1 MRNFESIRRHLKAAQ
16 FHLTEHDVDVLCIEL
31 SLEHGTRHQAI
42 FLSELD
48 DDDGRPYL
56 RVSTAVAPITGL
68 DAKKALIFNWQSR
81 VGYLAIGDLDGVPHL
96 QLCENR
102 PYEGLDAAEIDRLV
116 LEIGGPGDRKERHPL
131 AGGHFFLLLEVPS
144 PNPHPVLGDA
154 DHKIHLPS
162 LV

>member
-1 MRNFESIRRHLKAAQ
+1 MRNFDSIRSHLQAAK
-16 FHLTEHDVDVLCIEL
+16 FRLTDHDVDVLCIEL

-42 FLSELD
+42 FLSEQD

-68 DAKKALIFNWQSR
+68 DAKRALIFTWESR

-102 PYEGLDAAEIDRLV
+102 PYDGLDPAEIDRLV
-116 LEIGGPGDRKERHPL
+116 LEIGGLGDRMERML
-131 AGGHFFLLLEVPS
+131 SAGGDLF
-144 PNPHPVLGDA
+144 
-154 DHKIHLPS
+154 
-162 LV
+162 